1 MEIIYLDEVDS
12 TQLYL
17 IEKIKSKELLPSV
30 AVVAKN
36 QKKGIGSR
44 GNRWIGKSGNLFFS
58 FALNLDSLPKDLKI
72 QSSSIYFSYILKS
85 ILEEK
90 GSSIWLK
97 WPNDF
102 YIEDKKIGGTIS
114 NMVDNNI
121 ICGIG
126 LNIKENPENFGKLD
140 ITIDINEILDKYFKL
155 IEKKISWK
163 EIFSK
168 YKLEFH
174 KSKKYFVHSKNEK
187 ISLEDAKLCED
198 GSIKINS
205 KRIYSLR

>member
-1 MEIIYLDEVDS
+1 MEIIYLDEVNS

-36 QKKGIGSR
+36 QKNGIGSR
-44 GNRWIGKSGNLFFS
+44 GNRWIGRSGNLFFS
-58 FALNLDSLPKDLKI
+58 FAIYLNDLPNDLKI

-85 ILEEK
+85 ILEEE

-102 YIEDKKIGGTIS
+102 YIENLKIGGTIS
-114 NMVDNNI
+114 NLIGNII

-140 ITIDINEILDKYFKL
+140 IEIDKNEILEKYFEK

-187 ISLEDAKLCED
+187 ISLENAKLCED
-198 GSIKINS
+198 GSIEINS